1 MKFKVEIKP
10 TQFEWSVIY
19 LILMY
24 IGAGA
29 PFWMGT
35 VCRPLIGEYGQ
46 QLAYAF
52 GGFLLVVAM
61 ISTVLV
67 YKMRTGEQQIENG
80 ISLPRT
86 TITIAVLM
94 ILIVAVL
101 FGSVIFVHDRY
112 VNPQRTIAIT
122 SVAIKAEGHLWGG
135 LLFLKLGSA

>member
-1 MKFKVEIKP
+1 
-10 TQFEWSVIY
+10 
-19 LILMY
+19 MY

-112 VNPQRTIAIT
+112 VNPTEDYCHNIGSDQSRGASLGRTVVLETGQCIKNETGFHANGKAI
-122 SVAIKAEGHLWGG
+122 
-135 LLFLKLGSA
+135 FP